1 MKLLIKSGL
10 YGMYKDEEYEI
21 TIDMDDNVKIMTEDK
36 SKIDHTFVD
45 TYKSGLFTKIVNPTE
60 LVNCISI
67 VTYGIIQGE
76 KVQVLKEKENDYQV
90 STNSLLV
97 ASNLNLPRVDR
108 DTWIG
113 WISKSKVK
121 LIEEKTSINPLD
133 L

>member
-1 MKLLIKSGL
+1 MIKSGL